1 MKSGRALRRAEV
13 VGAAIL
19 WAVLCVGAA
28 VMALTAPVYTSSM
41 TRALDV
47 SRSSGLSGADVSQL
61 SGAARALVADANYDP
76 LPITWRGYPAFDQAA
91 VSHLL
96 DVRTVVTGARIAT
109 GAAFLLLLVYV
120 GAAIG
125 FRRLDRLREG
135 LRVAAGMLSA
145 AVLLAV
151 VAAFTDF
158 EWLFTRFHG
167 LFFTSGTWTFPVDS
181 MLIRLFPESF
191 WVASG
196 ACWAALVML
205 AAVLLWAVARGLRSA
220 L

>member
-1 MKSGRALRRAEV
+1 VRGGRALRRAEV
-13 VGAAIL
+13 VGAAVL

-28 VMALTAPVYTSSM
+28 VMALTLPAYTSSM

-47 SRSSGLSGADVSQL
+47 SRSSGLPGADVSQL
-61 SGAARALVADANYDP
+61 SGAVRALVADAHYDP
-76 LPITWRGYPAFDQAA
+76 LPVTWRGLPAFDQAA

-96 DVRTVVTGARIAT
+96 DVRTVIAGARLAT
-109 GAAFLLLLVYV
+109 GNALLLLLVYV
-120 GAAIG
+120 GAAIA

-135 LRVAAGMLSA
+135 LRAAAGMLSV

-151 VAAFTDF
+151 VAAFADF

-167 LFFTSGTWTFPVDS
+167 LFFTSGTWTFPADS

-205 AAVLLWAVARGLRSA
+205 AAALLWAVARGLRSA
-220 L
+220 P